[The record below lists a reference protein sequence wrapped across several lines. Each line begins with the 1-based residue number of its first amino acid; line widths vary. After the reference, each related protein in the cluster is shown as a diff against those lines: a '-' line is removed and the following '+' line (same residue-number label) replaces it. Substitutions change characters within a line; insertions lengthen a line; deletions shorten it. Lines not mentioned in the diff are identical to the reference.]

1 MSQERISQEY
11 TSQEYTSRQQMP
23 RKHRPEN
30 FTRTT
35 ASLVALSAIILVGTE
50 AIGMAAATAWALG
63 GLLHLGA
70 LLTWLTGAV
79 FCLAAAWLTY
89 VFGRNVWSVEK
100 EALSA
105 PPEDEGDAQ
114 GQG

>member
-1 MSQERISQEY
+1 MSRERM
-11 TSQEYTSRQQMP
+11 SQEYTSRQQMP

-30 FTRTT
+30 FTRGT
-35 ASLVALSAIILVGTE
+35 ASLVAVSAIILVGTE
-50 AIGMAAATAWALG
+50 VIGMAAATAWALG

-100 EALSA
+100 EGFRA
-105 PPEDEGDAQ
+105 PPEDGGDAQ
-114 GQG
+114 GR

>member
-1 MSQERISQEY
+1 MSEKPISE
-11 TSQEYTSRQQMP
+11 QQASDEVISGTYP
-23 RKHRPEN
+23 GDR
-30 FTRTT
+30 FTRAT
-35 ASLVALSAIILVGTE
+35 ASLVAVSAIILVGTE
-50 AIGMAAATAWALG
+50 VIGIAAATAWALG
-63 GLLHLGA
+63 GLLHFGA

-79 FCLAAAWLTY
+79 FCAGAAWLTY

-105 PPEDEGDAQ
+105 PPEDGGDAQ

>member
-1 MSQERISQEY
+1 MSRERMSQEY

-30 FTRTT
+30 FTRGT
-35 ASLVALSAIILVGTE
+35 ASLVAVSAIILVGTE
-50 AIGMAAATAWALG
+50 VIGMAAATAWALG

-100 EALSA
+100 ERLRA
-105 PPEDEGDAQ
+105 PPEDGGDAQ
-114 GQG
+114 ER